1 MMELLALGSRGGS
14 NLLVLFS
21 DSSLEL
27 CDELFLAALQWGT
40 SRYTKTHYIRR
51 ERLTRIPT
59 VPSEYFIDP
68 ARLSTIRF
76 HYTDNYPLEKAASL
90 SFDLHVRADDS
101 LIIVETDQQCYLE
114 EHAVANTLALL
125 ASFSCGKRRSI
136 VTLPHDEDLV
146 TTASLF
152 SSNLYRVNKDHTLTD
167 LLSSDKS

>member
-1 MMELLALGSRGGS
+1 MIELLALGNRGGS

-40 SRYTKTHYIRR
+40 SR
-51 ERLTRIPT
+51 IPT
-59 VPSEYFIDP
+59 VASQYFTDP

-90 SFDLHVRADDS
+90 SFDPHVRADDS

-125 ASFSCGKRRSI
+125 ASFSCGKLRSI

-146 TTASLF
+146 TTVSLF
-152 SSNLYRVNKDHTLTD
+152 ILNRNNVQIHPQLFRSRNFITTKHGEVKTS
-167 LLSSDKS
+167 